1 MTTPAVGGEDNPYG
15 LMRALEEG
23 GAIAYTTFGILVIM
37 SAASWYILFVKL
49 FEQQK
54 IFNQGR
60 RARTTFWQS
69 ANLREGAQKLEK
81 NSAYRQIVDDGI
93 RALEQHD
100 KLTDPIDQH
109 EWMLGSLQR
118 SQGAIAARLSTGLAL
133 LATVGST
140 APFVGLFGTVVG
152 IYRALIRIGAAGQ
165 ASIDAVAGPVG
176 EALIMTAL
184 GLVVAVPA
192 VMAYNWLMRRNKA
205 IVEEL
210 AKFSNDL
217 HGYMMSGGQVRPVVA
232 TAGRG
237 ATGGTAA
244 ATGAST
250 TGSVGGAPAGGTA
263 GGMTGG
269 SARTAAP
276 GTTGAGG
283 ASNVSPGGTT
293 SSGSAGGTTSSG
305 PKKV

>member
-1 MTTPAVGGEDNPYG
+1 MAAPAPGTPPAENPYG
-15 LMRALEEG
+15 LMAALEEG
-23 GAIAYTTFGILVIM
+23 GAIAWATFIILVIM
-37 SAASWYILFVKL
+37 SAGSWYVLFVKL

-54 IFNQGR
+54 IINQGK

-69 ANLREGAQKLEK
+69 ANLREGASKLEK

-93 RALEQHD
+93 IALEQHD

-109 EWMLGSLQR
+109 DWMLNSLAR
-118 SQGAIAARLSTGLAL
+118 SQGAITSKLSSGLAF

-152 IYRALIRIGAAGQ
+152 IYRALVKIGSAGQ
-165 ASIDAVAGPVG
+165 ASIDTVAGPVG

-192 VMAYNWLMRRNKA
+192 VLAYNWLIRRNKG

-210 AKFSNDL
+210 ARFSNEL
-217 HGYMMSGGQVRPVVA
+217 HGYMMSGGAVRPVI
-232 TAGRG
+232 AGANRPAGG
-237 ATGGTAA
+237 AT
-244 ATGAST
+244 ATGANAAK
-250 TGSVGGAPAGGTA
+250 GPGAA
-263 GGMTGG
+263 
-269 SARTAAP
+269 
-276 GTTGAGG
+276 
-283 ASNVSPGGTT
+283 SPGGTT
-293 SSGSAGGTTSSG
+293 ATGSAIGAPHGG

>member
-1 MTTPAVGGEDNPYG
+1 MTTPAAGAPAHGGENPYG
-15 LMRALEEG
+15 LLAALEQG
-23 GAIAYTTFGILVIM
+23 GTIAWATFIILVIM

-54 IFNQGR
+54 IINQGK

-93 RALEQHD
+93 LALEQHD

-109 EWMLGSLQR
+109 DWMQNSLAR
-118 SQGAIAARLSTGLAL
+118 SQGAIVSRLSSGLAV

-140 APFVGLFGTVVG
+140 SPFIGLFGTVVG
-152 IYRALIRIGAAGQ
+152 IYRALVKIGAAGQ

-184 GLVVAVPA
+184 GLAVAVPA
-192 VMAYNWLMRRNKA
+192 VLAYNWLIRRNKA
-205 IVEEL
+205 VIEDL

-217 HGYMMSGGQVRPVVA
+217 HGYMMSGGAVKPVTATRPA
-232 TAGRG
+232 TSAAG
-237 ATGGTAA
+237 ATPRAA
-244 ATGAST
+244 QPGA
-250 TGSVGGAPAGGTA
+250 A
-263 GGMTGG
+263 
-269 SARTAAP
+269 
-276 GTTGAGG
+276 
-283 ASNVSPGGTT
+283 SPGGTT
-293 SSGSAGGTTSSG
+293 ATGSMTGTTTSG

>member
-1 MTTPAVGGEDNPYG
+1 MTTEAAAGTGENPYG

-23 GAIAYTTFGILVIM
+23 GIIAYTTFGILVLM
-37 SAASWYILFVKL
+37 SAASWYILFTKL

-54 IFNQGR
+54 IINQGR

-109 EWMLGSLQR
+109 DWMLGSLQR

-232 TAGRG
+232 TAAGGRG
-237 ATGGTAA
+237 GTAGTSTGGGTAA
-244 ATGAST
+244 ATGSST
-250 TGSVGGAPAGGTA
+250 TGSVGGAPAGGTSP
-263 GGMTGG
+263 TRPPV
-269 SARTAAP
+269 S
-276 GTTGAGG
+276 GAGG